1 MLHSEYMS
9 ENVTEELE
17 EIEVGTTHCG
27 LSCTL
32 TPTYTGSPVTAR
44 MENPSS
50 YPLVQSQAVSGS
62 ANMNR
67 WVLRVGTVYIMTSGL
82 SQVSGLRMDID
93 LTPIKDSLGYN
104 PNGLV
109 TLSVDDHNGSIGA
122 FYEVTGRLS
131 GTKLTFDVDC
141 GGQIRNGMSPLDFG
155 SDSICDACRQ
165 RTAEYANPMRMVL
178 TQ

>member
-9 ENVTEELE
+9 ENTMEELVE
-17 EIEVGTTHCG
+17 VPVGTTHH

-44 MENPSS
+44 MENPSV
-50 YPLVQSQAVSGS
+50 YPLVQSQAVSGT

-67 WVLRVGTVYIMTSGL
+67 WVLHVGTVYIGTSGL
-82 SQVSGLRMDID
+82 SQVSGLKMVID
-93 LTPIKDSLGYN
+93 LTPIKDSLEYN

-109 TLSVDDHNGSIGA
+109 TLSVDDHNSSIGA
-122 FYEVTGRLS
+122 FYEVEGRLS

-141 GGQIRNGMSPLDFG
+141 GGQIRNGGSPLEFG
-155 SDSICDACRQ
+155 SDTVCDACYKQ
-165 RTAEYANPMRMVL
+165 TVEYANPMRMVL